1 MLDFNEY
8 DPFDWYWIVDGSGDV
23 YASRRAE
30 YVAIDDTEY
39 AAWMNEDRV
48 PTRIASHADLV
59 DVLRRA
65 GVPPYHRVPTY
76 TIVTRL
82 QAAGL
87 VEIAMAAL
95 QSDAVAYARFF
106 TADSRGG
113 IDADAADVRAFLSAI
128 GADPDAIL
136 AP

>member
-1 MLDFNEY
+1 MIDYKEY
-8 DPFDWYWIVDGSGDV
+8 DPFDWYWIVDGSGEV
-23 YASRRAE
+23 YSSRRSE
-30 YVAIDDTEY
+30 YIPIGDTEY
-39 AAWMNEDRV
+39 TAWINEGRA
-48 PTRIASHADLV
+48 PTRIASYDELV
-59 DVLRRA
+59 DVLRA
-65 GVPPYHRVPTY
+65 ANVPPYHRVPTY